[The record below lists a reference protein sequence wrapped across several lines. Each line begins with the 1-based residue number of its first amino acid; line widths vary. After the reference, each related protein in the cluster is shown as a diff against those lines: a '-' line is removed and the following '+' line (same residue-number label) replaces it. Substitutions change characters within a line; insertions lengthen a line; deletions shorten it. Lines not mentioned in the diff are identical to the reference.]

1 VTASGYRHVM
11 ASSTLTALALT
22 CTLTPS
28 PGDSS
33 TEILTDEVLEAL
45 RGHGVE
51 GRCLRV
57 VDLDVKPGVEA
68 DMGDGDA
75 WPGIR
80 QEMIEADILII
91 ATPTWVGHRSSVAQ
105 RVIERL
111 DAELSA
117 TDDEGRLQTFGKVA
131 LAVVV
136 GNEDG
141 AHAVTAGLFQSLN
154 DVGFTIPA
162 QGGVYWNGEAMTTTD
177 YKDLDETPEAVASTL
192 KTLAANAAHLARL
205 LKQNP
210 YPPA

>member
-1 VTASGYRHVM
+1 M
-11 ASSTLTALALT
+11 STPIPLTALALN

-28 PGDSS
+28 PGESS
-33 TEILTDEVLEAL
+33 TETMAAQVLEAL
-45 RGHGVE
+45 QAHGVE
-51 GRCLRV
+51 GRSVRI

-68 DMGDGDA
+68 DMGAGDA

-80 QEMIEADILII
+80 QEMLDADILVV

-105 RVIERL
+105 RVVERL

-117 TDDEGRLQTFGKVA
+117 TDDEGRLETFGKVA

-141 AHAVTAGLFQSLN
+141 AHAITAGLFQGLN

-162 QGGVYWNGEAMTTTD
+162 NGGVYWNGEAMTTTD
-177 YKDLDETPEAVASTL
+177 YKDLDETPEAVAATL

-205 LKQNP
+205 LKQNA